1 MSVRNF
7 FATVAIFI
15 LVCIA
20 APMLHGQVHSSSSY
34 RYLLTEE
41 GAMEHIGFLCSEK
54 IAGRAAGTPQAKE
67 VADYIARAF
76 EQYGLQPFRS
86 VSYFQPFSLA
96 NQKVSGSSYIEQ
108 YRQRSQG
115 NNADVKKGYN
125 VIGYLPAKNKNA
137 DYIIVGAH
145 FDHIGAIG
153 DKFYPGADDN
163 SSGVAA
169 MLEVAKALGK
179 RFVEKNDLEHNI
191 VFVGF
196 DANNLNMQG
205 SRYFVQKMGIPVH
218 KVTCMLNLDQIGS
231 SLAPVGKN
239 PEYLLILGAEHLSG
253 WQREQISFANEF
265 FALGLQLDFSYY
277 GSEEFYKIFY
287 RLSDQKSFAD
297 AGIPA
302 LLFTSGITKH
312 TNKESDIADNLN
324 PAVLLKRIELIYSFL
339 WLLI

>member
-7 FATVAIFI
+7 FATVAAIIFF
-15 LVCIA
+15 CIA
-20 APMLHGQVHSSSSY
+20 APLLHGQVHSSSSY
-34 RYLLTEE
+34 QYLLTKES
-41 GAMEHIGFLCSEK
+41 AMEHIGFLCSEK

-67 VADYIARAF
+67 VADYIAASF
-76 EQYGLQPFRS
+76 EKYGILPFKS
-86 VSYFQPFSLA
+86 VSFFQPFNLLGKRDA
-96 NQKVSGSSYIEQ
+96 
-108 YRQRSQG
+108 
-115 NNADVKKGYN
+115 KGYN
-125 VIGYLPAKNKNA
+125 VVGYIPAKKNNA

-179 RFVEKNDLEHNI
+179 RYMEKDDLEHNV

-205 SRYFVQKMGIPVH
+205 SRYFVQRMGIPAY

-231 SLAPVGKN
+231 SLAPVGN
-239 PEYLLILGAEHLSG
+239 NHEYLLVLGTEHLKG
-253 WQREQISFANEF
+253 WQREQINFANEF

-287 RLSDQKSFAD
+287 RLSDQKSFTD
-297 AGIPA
+297 AGIPG

-312 TNKESDIADNLN
+312 TNKESDNTDNLN
-324 PAVLLKRIELIYSFL
+324 PAVLFKRIELIYRFL